1 MTKRRRNIL
10 KRIGAAV
17 LCAAFVLP
25 AAIPVG
31 ASVRAAG
38 IQNLSARS
46 ESLAQG
52 TANLARIQISVGDG
66 QEAPVFR
73 AGEKAQLNISVKNSG
88 NINARNVR
96 IAPVIQNEADWP
108 FELNKLNYE
117 LGLGTLEAGKQTDA
131 LWGVDNDMLTV
142 KSDVS
147 GKAYKLTF
155 RIDYDDGE
163 NAYETEKYVFVKTTA
178 KEKPAEEQPSGGNPS
193 DPGASS
199 GSGNP
204 GQSASGGQVSDGTG
218 ADAALTAGGFYTGE
232 PVVSGGASGSNGS
245 VPRVIVTG
253 FSTEPG
259 EVRAG
264 GDFKLV
270 VHLKNTSSRTG
281 VSNMLFDFQAPSSG
295 TEAAAEAP
303 AFLPSSGSS
312 SIYLDSI
319 PAGGTR
325 DIAIDLN
332 ARADLVQKPYS
343 ISMSMKYEDGNA
355 TQYEAQSSLAIPV
368 RQEARFEFSKIQ
380 IAPDTVAVGE
390 EANISCSLYNLGRVK
405 MYNVKAR
412 FEGAMIDSQ
421 EQFIGNLDAGATGTI
436 DSIVTAKQ
444 ATEGGEDCKLILTY
458 EDDAGNVST
467 SEQKFTMTVLEE
479 TAPADM
485 EMLYEDMPEE
495 GGLPVGMIVAVIVI
509 AAAGITGGAILI
521 KRRKKKLREA
531 EEEELFDEVER
542 LTEDEH

>member
-10 KRIGAAV
+10 KRIGVAV

-66 QEAPVFR
+66 QETPVFR

-178 KEKPAEEQPSGGNPS
+178 RN
-193 DPGASS
+193 
-199 GSGNP
+199 
-204 GQSASGGQVSDGTG
+204 
-218 ADAALTAGGFYTGE
+218 
-232 PVVSGGASGSNGS
+232 
-245 VPRVIVTG
+245 R
-253 FSTEPG
+253 
-259 EVRAG
+259 
-264 GDFKLV
+264 
-270 VHLKNTSSRTG
+270 LKNSR
-281 VSNMLFDFQAPSSG
+281 
-295 TEAAAEAP
+295 
-303 AFLPSSGSS
+303 
-312 SIYLDSI
+312 
-319 PAGGTR
+319 PAGIHRIRARLPDREIR
-325 DIAIDLN
+325 DS
-332 ARADLVQKPYS
+332 PH
-343 ISMSMKYEDGNA
+343 
-355 TQYEAQSSLAIPV
+355 
-368 RQEARFEFSKIQ
+368 QEARCQ
-380 IAPDTVAVGE
+380 MG
-390 EANISCSLYNLGRVK
+390 
-405 MYNVKAR
+405 
-412 FEGAMIDSQ
+412 Q
-421 EQFIGNLDAGATGTI
+421 E
-436 DSIVTAKQ
+436 
-444 ATEGGEDCKLILTY
+444 LT
-458 EDDAGNVST
+458 
-467 SEQKFTMTVLEE
+467 
-479 TAPADM
+479 
-485 EMLYEDMPEE
+485 
-495 GGLPVGMIVAVIVI
+495 
-509 AAAGITGGAILI
+509 
-521 KRRKKKLREA
+521 RR
-531 EEEELFDEVER
+531 
-542 LTEDEH
+542 